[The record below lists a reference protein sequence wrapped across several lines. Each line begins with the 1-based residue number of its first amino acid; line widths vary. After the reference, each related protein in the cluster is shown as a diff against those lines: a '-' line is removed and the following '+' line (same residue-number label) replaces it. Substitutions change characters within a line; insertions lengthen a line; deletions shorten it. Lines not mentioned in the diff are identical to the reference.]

1 MTAETRVTTAP
12 VLELVDVQA
21 NIGVSHILQGVSF
34 TAPANAVTVV
44 LGRNGVGKTTTL
56 RAILGLVQRSGS
68 IRLLG
73 EQIEQVETSKIV
85 RRGVAYV
92 PEDRDV
98 FRRLSVQEN
107 LMLAERKNSEHR
119 YELVYELFGEL
130 KTRAKQAAGSMSGGQ
145 QQMLSLA
152 RGLLNENA
160 LMLIDEPTKGLAP
173 RVVGDVVKVLEKARE
188 ISTIVMVEQ
197 NLAVARRLADHVVV
211 MSEGRV
217 VVEGERDLLDDDHR
231 MRQLLGLEAE
241 GKGH

>member
-1 MTAETRVTTAP
+1 VSAGTAVATAP
-12 VLELVDVQA
+12 VLELADVQA
-21 NIGVSHILQGVSF
+21 SIGVSHILQGVSF

-68 IRLLG
+68 IRFLG
-73 EQIEQVETSKIV
+73 EQIEHVETSRIV

-98 FRRLSVQEN
+98 FRRLSVLEN
-107 LMLAERKNSEHR
+107 LKLAERKASPHR
-119 YELVYELFGEL
+119 YDLVYDLFGEL
-130 KTRAKQAAGSMSGGQ
+130 KTRSRQAAGSLSGGQ

-152 RGLLNENA
+152 RGLLNDNA

-173 RVVGDVVKVLEKARE
+173 KVVGDVVKVLERARE

-217 VVEGERDLLDDDHR
+217 VIEGERDLLDDDNR
-231 MRQLLGLEAE
+231 MRRLLGLEAG